1 MPLMIFLA
9 AVWGIPPTHPRLSP
23 SGHGSPGSG
32 PVFSSSAT
40 QPSVVSWM
48 NSNPSSSHQQLP
60 NVPTCP
66 QPGLML
72 SPAAPPFPRKLVDKV
87 KTGQFVEMKELLAD
101 NVSFLNQLE
110 AVPGM
115 SAVHMLGAARP
126 RFREVSSLASWC
138 YCFLGYVA
146 MRTADPSTRD
156 HMAYARLIIE
166 EAQRHG
172 GLAWLDYMIAPSGS
186 RQPVHDPAMRWNTNS
201 PSLQASTILGQKQAG
216 QGSFCTLCREVDHSR
231 AQCALVCLEPSA
243 PSVSAASKVTTRSST
258 QRRYNICISWN
269 RGVCV
274 FPGQCSFRHVCATCQ
289 SSNHKARDCAK
300 TPDTSAYKVC
310 LNTPRSTC
318 IRRLKFSAAIPN
330 SQYQLTT
337 PILIAIFHPHN
348 LTLYMP
354 TANL

>member
-1 MPLMIFLA
+1 MALIIFLA
-9 AVWGIPPTHPRLSP
+9 AVWGIPPTQSLASVPVVTGLQGP
-23 SGHGSPGSG
+23 G

-101 NVSFLNQLE
+101 NVSLLNQLE

-126 RFREVSSLASWC
+126 RLREVSSLASWC

-146 MRTADPSTRD
+146 MRTADQSTRD
-156 HMAYARLIIE
+156 QMAYARLIIK

-172 GLAWLDYMIAPSGS
+172 GLGWLDYDRAF
-186 RQPVHDPAMRWNTNS
+186 RQQAASDPAMRWNTIS
-201 PSLQASTILGQKQAG
+201 PSLQASTILGQKQAV

-243 PSVSAASKVTTRSST
+243 SSSLAPSVSTSSKVTTRSST

-289 SSNHKARDCAK
+289 SSNHKARDCTK
-300 TPDTSAYKVC
+300 TPNTSAYKGR
-310 LNTPRSTC
+310 LNTPRST
-318 IRRLKFSAAIPN
+318 SGD
-330 SQYQLTT
+330 
-337 PILIAIFHPHN
+337 
-348 LTLYMP
+348 
-354 TANL
+354 